1 MASPGPN
8 SGLLAAQTPSRPPS
22 GAGAAPRPVMLA
34 TLSVRIDPEAERF
47 AIETALETGARL
59 LIVNLLTLPPYPAT
73 IMLARQYATL
83 PHEEDIEAVRAS
95 AARAQ
100 AQGVA
105 TELLRVTSRRPLQAL
120 LELVAERN
128 VGLLALGPDVRRTPR
143 WLLALASARVRRRA
157 GCLVWI
163 APGPGRS

>member
-1 MASPGPN
+1 MASAGAN
-8 SGLLAAQTPSRPPS
+8 SGLLEARGSRRPSAS
-22 GAGAAPRPVMLA
+22 FGGAPRAVMLA

-47 AIETALETGARL
+47 AIETALQTGARL

-73 IMLARQYATL
+73 IMLAREYATL
-83 PHEEDIEAVRAS
+83 PHEEDLDAVRAT
-95 AARAQ
+95 AERAR

-120 LELVAERN
+120 LELVVERN

-143 WLLALASARVRRRA
+143 WLLALASARIRRRA
-157 GCLVWI
+157 DCLVWI
-163 APGPGRS
+163 APGRRRG